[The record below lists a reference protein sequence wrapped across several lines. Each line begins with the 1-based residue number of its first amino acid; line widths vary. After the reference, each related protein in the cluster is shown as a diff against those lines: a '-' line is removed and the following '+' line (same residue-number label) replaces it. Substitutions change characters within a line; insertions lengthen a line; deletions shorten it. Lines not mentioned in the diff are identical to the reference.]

1 MIVLVALAS
10 IAFFL
15 IAFWLLKITRV
26 SGEALKT
33 SRSAIAALGDKSLDD
48 NAREK
53 IIQSA
58 SIKLFGAFI
67 SIFIRT
73 VLTLAIS
80 VLPIWLAHW
89 TEIARMDVV
98 IDFLSRWDVI
108 AIISVVIIGGYF
120 ILKQAKPYQNEA
132 FNVNYSKLDRLLH
145 RVAFF
150 SPSVQ
155 LTAAD
160 MEKMVFG
167 QTFTDIKVEAPIFIT
182 SLPRAGTTLMLEAL
196 HRFPNLATHTY
207 RDMPFVM
214 APVIWS
220 KLSGNFRKETKL
232 VERAHGDGME
242 VGYDSPEA
250 FEEVLWHTF
259 WPQKYTQN
267 NIALWDSEDK
277 DENAQCFFKAHM
289 QKIIAL
295 RQPDAKNGGRYLSK
309 NNGNI
314 ARLDFIG
321 EMFPDAFILV
331 PLRHPIEHAA
341 SLWRQHLN
349 FLKMQENDTFIKR
362 YMADIGHFD
371 FGELHRPILFPL
383 TEQLT
388 SIQDPLTL
396 DYWISYWIAAFSY
409 VLEREEKVILISYEG
424 TCKSGKVALTNLCQR
439 LNIDTGGM
447 MESVAAIFKEPSQ
460 KHYDTSGI
468 DPKLLKR
475 AEKLY
480 SKLEAS
486 ISQVS

>member
-1 MIVLVALAS
+1 MIVLVALTS

-15 IAFWLLKITRV
+15 ITFWLFKITRV
-26 SGEALKT
+26 SAEALKT

-48 NAREK
+48 DAREK

-67 SIFIRT
+67 SILIRS

-80 VLPIWLAHW
+80 VLPIWMAHW
-89 TEIARMDVV
+89 TEIASMDAVV
-98 IDFLSRWDVI
+98 DFLSRWDVI
-108 AIISVVIIGGYF
+108 AIISIVIIGGYF
-120 ILKQAKPYQNEA
+120 VVRQAKPYQNKA

-145 RVAFF
+145 KVAFF

-167 QTFTDIKVEAPIFIT
+167 KIFADIKAEAPIFIT
-182 SLPRAGTTLMLEAL
+182 SLPRAGTTLMLEVL

-220 KLSGNFRKETKL
+220 KLSGNFKMETTL

-267 NIALWDSEDK
+267 HIVLWDRGDK
-277 DENAQCFFKAHM
+277 DENTRRFFIEHM

-295 RQPDAKNGGRYLSK
+295 RRPELKNCGRYLSK

-314 ARLDFIG
+314 ARLDLIG
-321 EMFPDAFILV
+321 EMFPGAFILV
-331 PLRHPIEHAA
+331 PLRHPVEHAA

-349 FLKMQENDTFIKR
+349 FLKMQENDAFIKR
-362 YMADIGHFD
+362 YMTDIGHFD

-409 VLEREEKVILISYEG
+409 VLEREEKVILISYEA
-424 TCKSGKVALTNLCQR
+424 TCKNGKAALIDLCQR
-439 LNIDTGGM
+439 LNIDEGGM
-447 MESVAAIFKEPSQ
+447 IERVATIFKEPSQ
-460 KHYDTSGI
+460 KHRDTSSI

-480 SKLEAS
+480 SKLEAL
-486 ISQVS
+486 IS